1 MAYIRLEIVGFLQA
15 GVQRPEPVF
24 AIHIN
29 DNCFRVVSTEPLG
42 PRSNVRST
50 EVIHRKDDMN
60 NGTPLASHNR
70 RAALNNCMGKFAHPV
85 QPQGI
90 STM

>member
-1 MAYIRLEIVGFLQA
+1 MAYIRLEIVGLLQA

-24 AIHIN
+24 AIHSN

-42 PRSNVRST
+42 PRSDVKST
-50 EVIHRKDDMN
+50 KVIHRKADMN
-60 NGTPLASHNR
+60 NGTSSVNHNR

-85 QPQGI
+85 QPQET